1 MNMLESTET
10 LTSMSDEDAELLWVR
25 LPLTACRM
33 MRDSLLITEE
43 EYLANPRIQFEKPLE
58 FFIYNTLDELEKSIA
73 ASHRFARLLGEGG
86 DPSALNGRVY
96 YNGLEDEISLW
107 KRKIA
112 ELIIDTHLLAK
123 CGDNKASYLLHWYAL
138 KAIEGGYKERAD
150 LRDFY
155 DCDQTDPPGVEES
168 LTQTVEEIEKNLDL
182 QRAWYL
188 EVARPF
194 RRSRPRFSSHR
205 KRMLVAL
212 PTLPLNER
220 LVLSMSYHMG
230 YGHQSSQIHPLRS
243 HSTVTVEEL
252 KGSIRTIGLE
262 VECVLVNC
270 EELLAVPLDW
280 PMTVIRSAILNG
292 NDAFNRLAK
301 PSYEERDFV
310 TMVGILWQIKS
321 IVDTKFG
328 YSKVIVEMLPRLPGN
343 RFTRTFPSWWLKKF
357 LSYQQVKDQLTET
370 AKHTPL
376 AAIAKAMSEDEFDEL
391 LCLRAVQLYSD
402 LMRNLAS
409 TMAKA

>member
-1 MNMLESTET
+1 MPDNAET
-10 LTSMSDEDAELLWVR
+10 LASMSDEDAELLWVR
-25 LPLTACRM
+25 LPLTACHI
-33 MRDSLLITEE
+33 MRDALPITEE
-43 EYLANPRIQFEKPLE
+43 EYLVNPRIQFEKPLE
-58 FFIYNTLDELEKSIA
+58 FFVYNTIDELEKSIA
-73 ASHRFARLLGEGG
+73 ASHRFARLLNEGG

-96 YNGLEDEISLW
+96 YNGLEDEIALW

-123 CGDNKASYLLHWYAL
+123 CGDNKARYLLHWYAL

-155 DCDQTDPPGVEES
+155 DCDQTDPPGVEEA
-168 LTQTVEEIEKNLDL
+168 LTQTIEKVERNLDL
-182 QRAWYL
+182 REAWYL
-188 EVARPF
+188 EVAKPF
-194 RRSRPRFSSHR
+194 RKSRPRFSSHR
-205 KRMLVAL
+205 QRMLVAL

-230 YGHQSSQIHPLRS
+230 YGHQSSQIHSLRS

-252 KGSIRTIGLE
+252 KGSIRTIGFE

-270 EELLAVPLDW
+270 EKLLAVPLDW

-343 RFTRTFPSWWLKKF
+343 RFTRTFPSWWLTKF
-357 LSYQQVKDQLTET
+357 LSYRQVKDQLTET

-376 AAIAKAMSEDEFDEL
+376 GAIAEAMSEDEFDEL